1 MKKNRLQVELEARRA
16 AGPVIDLIDTSFHA
30 NGYLFPA
37 GPLAEGLAEYA
48 GSRSYSP
55 HPRGSPEA
63 RASIAAY
70 YAAAGAPV
78 DPGSIL
84 ITASASE
91 SYHLLFNTLAEP
103 GDNVLL
109 PSPGYPLFDYLA
121 SFSRLETRS
130 YRLDPDREWTIDLES
145 AARAID
151 GRSRFVVLISPNNPT
166 GRVASAAEV
175 AGLLELCARR
185 GVALICDEVFSE
197 FLYEG
202 ATLRRPGAARG
213 DVLVFT
219 LNGVSKMFASPDLK
233 LGWIAVTGPPGST
246 RETLETLETVN
257 DVYLS
262 CSSPA
267 QFLLPRLF
275 AQGAAFQREMVAR
288 VDAGRRLLL
297 AAMARLPA
305 VRLTPPN
312 GGIHAVVELGSG
324 AAGALGGLDDEELCV
339 RLLREQ
345 AVYVHP
351 GYFYDIEDRVAF
363 IVSFLKER
371 SQLEEGLARL
381 ARFLAGPA

>member
-1 MKKNRLQVELEARRA
+1 MEKNRLQVELEARRA

-37 GPLAEGLAEYA
+37 GPLAAWLGEYA
-48 GSRSYSP
+48 ASRGYSP

-63 RASIAAY
+63 RAGIAAY
-70 YAAAGAPV
+70 YAAAGTRVGPDDIV
-78 DPGSIL
+78 

-91 SYHLLFNTLAEP
+91 SYHLLFNTLAQA

-109 PSPGYPLFDYLA
+109 PRPGYPLFDYLA
-121 SFSRLETRS
+121 SASRLETRS
-130 YRLDPDREWTIDLES
+130 YRLDPDRAWAVDLDS
-145 AARAID
+145 VAAAVD
-151 GRSRFVVLISPNNPT
+151 GRTRFLVLISPNNPT
-166 GRVASAAEV
+166 GRVASEAEV
-175 AGLLELCARR
+175 EGLLAVCARR
-185 GVALICDEVFSE
+185 GVPLISDEVFSE
-197 FLYEG
+197 FLYDG
-202 ATLRRPGAARG
+202 ADLARPAAAGR

-233 LGWIAVTGPPGST
+233 LGWIAVTGPRARVS
-246 RETLETLETVN
+246 EVLDELETVN

-275 AQGAAFQREMVAR
+275 AHGAAFQREMVAR
-288 VDAGRRLLL
+288 VDAGRRLMLDAL
-297 AAMARLPA
+297 ASLPG
-305 VRLTPPN
+305 VRVVRPN
-312 GGIHAVVELGSG
+312 GGIHAVVELTRPG
-324 AAGALGGLDDEELCV
+324 APDDEELCV

-351 GYFYDIEDRVAF
+351 GYFYDIEDRVAL

-371 SQLEEGLARL
+371 SQLEDGLARL
-381 ARFLAGPA
+381 ARFLKAAARP